1 MLTSKMKTLS
11 VYSIN
16 KIMIKADINT
26 ERLTLKGRYRTP
38 KITAKI
44 QGLEIDKL
52 NLEILC
58 TFNVLIMSVGASCL
72 TQTLCQSCGADKNY
86 QDILTSGSPWF
97 LLSHE
102 CWIVLHH
109 NTPFIIISYI
119 GVKMLAL
126 DCIVN
131 VAVGIYATYSANTFL
146 LSGLLAKNL
155 VLKTKNIKNRLV
167 LKILIYYNG
176 SVDDAHNTG

>member
-1 MLTSKMKTLS
+1 
-11 VYSIN
+11 
-16 KIMIKADINT
+16 MIKADINT
-26 ERLTLKGRYRTP
+26 ERLTLKSQYRTP

-72 TQTLCQSCGADKNY
+72 TQTLCQSCGTDKSY
-86 QDILTSGSPWF
+86 QDILTSGFPWF
-97 LLSHE
+97 MLSHQ

-109 NTPFIIISYI
+109 NTPFIIVLCI
-119 GVKMLAL
+119 GVEMLAFDWL
-126 DCIVN
+126 VN
-131 VAVGIYATYSANTFL
+131 VAVGINATCSANFFL

-167 LKILIYYNG
+167 LKILIYYNKTLQNE
-176 SVDDAHNTG
+176 SLKWLK